1 MAVKLMIRAGEPYLF
16 FWLKKSYLFM
26 CMVYI
31 RNQREDQAFLLLQLK
46 MHFAYS
52 NCYGPHQHPSF
63 LLPGEFVCRTENG
76 NAEDVYQLGV
86 ILLQLITGKPMA
98 SQNELEVLKH
108 QVNNKLLPLFSHH
121 CS

>member
-1 MAVKLMIRAGEPYLF
+1 
-16 FWLKKSYLFM
+16 
-26 CMVYI
+26 MVYI
-31 RNQREDQAFLLLQLK
+31 QNQRENQAFLLLQLQ

-52 NCYGPHQHPSF
+52 NCYGPHQHRDLIHPSF

-86 ILLQLITGKPMA
+86 ILLQLITGKLIA